1 MPRKSNVSSKKF
13 EKKRKNFISL
23 RDDEHID
30 ENQKVVKVGDKN
42 SILSLST
49 DELKIEGDLFL
60 SGKLSSHKIETDN
73 AYLDFVT
80 GAEANQSNY
89 FQFYGGV
96 VSEDEAAQLI
106 ITQTG
111 GFFNFT
117 SQNTFGFDLN
127 GDGAYQAFTFGSDL
141 GAIITFGLY
150 NTGTDKTLFRVS
162 SPEGSSDY
170 CDILVADDGVTEILT
185 VDADAA
191 LAHLTLKPDGDLILD
206 PDSTKIIINATDD
219 LYFDGGT
226 HTFISEHGDD
236 ILRITVGGDTII
248 QFSEKGDD
256 GNEVHFGSSCAGF
269 TQLEPT
275 YDATDTEVDFRHS
288 NKQFL
293 TFGSGNITNL
303 KLTFPIVSGN
313 FVLLIKQDGTG
324 SRTITNYKA
333 MEFDESAAD
342 GSAAVKFAGGS
353 NPTLT
358 TDANHVDILSFYWDA
373 DNEIAYGVA
382 TLDFQF

>member
-1 MPRKSNVSSKKF
+1 MARRSNVSSKSF
-13 EKKRKNFISL
+13 EEKRKNPISL

-89 FQFYGGV
+89 FQFYGGAG
-96 VSEDEAAQLI
+96 SEDEAAQLI

-162 SPEGSSDY
+162 SHEG
-170 CDILVADDGVTEILT
+170 
-185 VDADAA
+185 
-191 LAHLTLKPDGDLILD
+191 
-206 PDSTKIIINATDD
+206 
-219 LYFDGGT
+219 
-226 HTFISEHGDD
+226 
-236 ILRITVGGDTII
+236 
-248 QFSEKGDD
+248 
-256 GNEVHFGSSCAGF
+256 
-269 TQLEPT
+269 
-275 YDATDTEVDFRHS
+275 
-288 NKQFL
+288 
-293 TFGSGNITNL
+293 
-303 KLTFPIVSGN
+303 
-313 FVLLIKQDGTG
+313 
-324 SRTITNYKA
+324 
-333 MEFDESAAD
+333 
-342 GSAAVKFAGGS
+342 
-353 NPTLT
+353 
-358 TDANHVDILSFYWDA
+358 
-373 DNEIAYGVA
+373 
-382 TLDFQF
+382 